1 MVEETSKGVEMK
13 TELEEMLKNFVQKV
27 QWNYSLS

>member
-1 MVEETSKGVEMK
+1 MVEETSKGVMK